1 MKALNVLAATTTLSL
16 ALTFG
21 SSASGQDAVR
31 PDRTPTTVSDTRPT
45 DDGFNY
51 GWLGLAGLLGLL
63 GLMPRNRG
71 VGEVTVRDGAGNV
84 KKTVRT

>member
-1 MKALNVLAATTTLSL
+1 MKALNALAVTTTLTL
-16 ALTFG
+16 ALAFSDTT
-21 SSASGQDAVR
+21 SAQDTVG
-31 PDRTPTTVSDTRPT
+31 PDRNPTTVSDARH
-45 DDGFNY
+45 DDEGFNY

-71 VGEVTVRDGAGNV
+71 VDEVTVRDGAGNV